1 MFSVFVLVVTLHVLA
16 SFYFFS
22 CLSILWLF
30 PAHLSTI
37 VEEELEDLLSD
48 SSEDELSPLVQAPV
62 VKDAILSWRRVY
74 NFPSPEN
81 FRHFVESP
89 FSPTH
94 SEGKASPK
102 YACC

>member
-1 MFSVFVLVVTLHVLA
+1 M
-16 SFYFFS
+16 
-22 CLSILWLF
+22 
-30 PAHLSTI
+30 
-37 VEEELEDLLSD
+37 EEQREDLLSD
-48 SSEDELSPLVQAPV
+48 SSEDELKPLVQTPV

-89 FSPTH
+89 CSPTH

-102 YACC
+102 YAFMLLILSELLCLYALHSFARDGSLRTTIFPVDIFVFE

>member
-1 MFSVFVLVVTLHVLA
+1 M
-16 SFYFFS
+16 
-22 CLSILWLF
+22 
-30 PAHLSTI
+30 
-37 VEEELEDLLSD
+37 EEELEDLLSD
-48 SSEDELSPLVQAPV
+48 SSEDELDPFVQTPV

-89 FSPTH
+89 CSPTH

>member
-1 MFSVFVLVVTLHVLA
+1 MFSVFVLIVTLHVLA

-48 SSEDELSPLVQAPV
+48 SSEDELGPLVQAPV
-62 VKDAILSWRRVY
+62 VNDAILSWRRVY